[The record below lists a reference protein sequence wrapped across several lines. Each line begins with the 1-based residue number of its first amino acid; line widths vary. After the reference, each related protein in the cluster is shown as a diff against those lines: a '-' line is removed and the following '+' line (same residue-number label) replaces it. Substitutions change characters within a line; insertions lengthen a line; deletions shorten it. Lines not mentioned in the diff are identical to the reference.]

1 MLAAENTAKHF
12 PSRNQARMQSSS
24 GIDLAYASSTQT
36 EALADIYK
44 KFHVSDAQLATLI
57 ARIKEEMQVGLLED
71 DAPDLKMIPSFVT
84 GYPTGQEEGVYLA
97 LEISG
102 MDIYVCQVKLK
113 GQGGKLAINQ
123 YQYKIPGELAT
134 GEDIADLIDYIADCV
149 SDFLIRV
156 GSQDLFVY
164 PMAISF
170 GFAVE
175 QTALNQ
181 GYILALGHGFDYA
194 NGVGCDIVDL
204 IHIRFQRKGL
214 CVRVVAI
221 ANDTVC
227 TLLAHA
233 YQHPSTK
240 LGIVHSAGTNCAYY
254 EKMENIHKLQN
265 AAHPAYTV
273 NGNDMIINTEWCN
286 FGSKNRHMPST
297 WFDRKLDRE
306 SNNPNVHIFEKM
318 TTGIYLGEL
327 VRIVL
332 IHLIDNEQLF
342 GGNSSEVLNI
352 PYSFDTSY
360 MYVCENDDPE
370 TLDGTGVILKNMLK
384 VGKSTMA
391 DREMVR
397 KVCEII
403 SDRATKLVGASTASV
418 VQYMVEHGI
427 GMDSQS
433 PGFAISISG
442 DIYEDYPSFHP
453 RVCKTLKKFL
463 PDDIAAKLSVGIV
476 KHSRIVGAAIVAMM
490 AEKQDESIAYNNR

>member
-1 MLAAENTAKHF
+1 
-12 PSRNQARMQSSS
+12 
-24 GIDLAYASSTQT
+24 
-36 EALADIYK
+36 
-44 KFHVSDAQLATLI
+44 
-57 ARIKEEMQVGLLED
+57 
-71 DAPDLKMIPSFVT
+71 
-84 GYPTGQEEGVYLA
+84 
-97 LEISG
+97 
-102 MDIYVCQVKLK
+102 
-113 GQGGKLAINQ
+113 
-123 YQYKIPGELAT
+123 
-134 GEDIADLIDYIADCV
+134 
-149 SDFLIRV
+149 
-156 GSQDLFVY
+156 
-164 PMAISF
+164 
-170 GFAVE
+170 
-175 QTALNQ
+175 
-181 GYILALGHGFDYA
+181 
-194 NGVGCDIVDL
+194 
-204 IHIRFQRKGL
+204 
-214 CVRVVAI
+214 
-221 ANDTVC
+221 VC

-240 LGIVHSAGTNCAYY
+240 LGIV
-254 EKMENIHKLQN
+254 
-265 AAHPAYTV
+265 

-286 FGSKNRHMPST
+286 FGSKKRHMPST

-342 GGNSSEVLNI
+342 GGKSSEVLNI

-370 TLDGTGVILKNMLK
+370 TLDGTRVILENMLK

-433 PGFAISISG
+433 PGFAI
-442 DIYEDYPSFHP
+442 
-453 RVCKTLKKFL
+453 CKTSNTSWIFDMTMSNLNHFY
-463 PDDIAAKLSVGIV
+463 S
-476 KHSRIVGAAIVAMM
+476 
-490 AEKQDESIAYNNR
+490 Y